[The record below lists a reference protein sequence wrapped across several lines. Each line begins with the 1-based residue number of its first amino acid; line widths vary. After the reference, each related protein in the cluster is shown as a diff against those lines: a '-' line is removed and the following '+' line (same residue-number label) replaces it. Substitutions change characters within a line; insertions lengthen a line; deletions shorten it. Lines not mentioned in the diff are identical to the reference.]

1 MGTSLRIVAHRQND
15 QGGGFLYCAIALWS
29 ALSQNDSMRR
39 RTLSLAVV
47 AAVLC
52 LAARPG
58 PVRPIVCR

>member
-1 MGTSLRIVAHRQND
+1 MRPDVGPSLPLTSL
-15 QGGGFLYCAIALWS
+15 GFFFLLWS
-29 ALSQNDSMRR
+29 ALSQNDSMLW